1 LSISSELIERQKM
14 PRFERWLDVK
24 RIFEEALEVEPA
36 ERAAFLDRA
45 CKDDPELRREVEALI
60 DAPAV
65 PTSHLAD
72 LLGREE
78 EPDFAEGDR
87 IDHFTIV
94 RRVGLGGMG
103 AVYEARDTKNN
114 DRRVAIK
121 VLFSRTAA
129 ISQDKRLALMSH
141 PAIVTFHDSGETAEG
156 LPYFVF
162 EFIEGEPITAY
173 CDRHKLGLPDRLRLF
188 QSVSEAVGYAH
199 QRGLIHCDLKP
210 ENILVTAG
218 GKPKLLDF
226 GIARAVGEPGRD
238 PQEPSPITLPFASP
252 EQVAHEETTTLS
264 DVYSLGVVLAVLLT
278 GRLPY
283 TGARTLAEIRDAILQ
298 GEIGRLS
305 DLALLGDENGA
316 PPPFSLPATAKNAAA
331 LAKQLRGDLDAI
343 AARAMHQE
351 PAGRYQSAPDLATD
365 IERHLTDHPV
375 AARGDSRIYRTGK
388 FLKRNRGTTA
398 VAAVFVLVV
407 LASVAFWF
415 RQFRET
421 VRQRDQARQSALQA
435 KESKSMLLKALAF
448 YDPEIK
454 ISDLTIGEF
463 LDRTAREIPVTMQR
477 QPGAQVELLT
487 TLAQVYID
495 RDMHSRAEQVLQ
507 TALSLC
513 RKGLAPAYPSEADTL
528 TWLGDLRRE
537 EGKLK
542 GAEDFLRQ
550 SIKIRQTHAPVD
562 DPDLLFTL
570 LDLGQVEE
578 AQFRR
583 KEAEELYRRVL
594 ALRLRAPRPDRVAIA
609 QSLNAL
615 GALLSSEHR
624 DAEAENLL
632 RRSLAIREAAFG
644 HDHPLVANT
653 MENLGEVLG
662 FEKKTNEAETLYRS
676 ALLIYKK
683 LFGPRNHRTIT
694 ATTNLGSF
702 LVVAGRPAEGV
713 GYLREA
719 ATYAKEVHHP
729 LVIELE
735 VLLARALALT
745 AQFDEAD
752 KALDDAYAAVS
763 HTAGTP
769 LMLRATVIRT
779 QGQVALK
786 RGDFATAEMKL
797 KTAAAMFLESGNKA
811 TDHVV
816 VATRSE
822 LGEALTKRGRFAE
835 AEPLLLAFLDV
846 ASPIEMAKALGRVI
860 ELYHAWGRTEKEAT
874 YRSRL
879 DEMGKRSTS
888 SPSLR

>member
-1 LSISSELIERQKM
+1 M
-14 PRFERWLDVK
+14 ARFERWLEAK
-24 RIFEEALEVEPA
+24 RLFQEALAIAPEG
-36 ERAAFLDRA
+36 RAAFLDRA
-45 CKDDPELRREVEALI
+45 CEGQAELRRDVEALL
-60 DAPAV
+60 DAPPL
-65 PTSHLAD
+65 PTSEIAS
-72 LLGREE
+72 LLGL
-78 EPDFAEGDR
+78 PDRDEDRDYAEGDC

-94 RRVGLGGMG
+94 RRVGRGGMG
-103 AVYEARDTKNN
+103 VVYEAMDARNN
-114 DRRVAIK
+114 NRRVAIK
-121 VLFSRTAA
+121 VLFSRTARL
-129 ISQDKRLALMSH
+129 SQDKRLAGFSH
-141 PAIVTFHDSGETAEG
+141 SAIVTFHDSGQTSDG

-162 EFIEGEPITAY
+162 EYIDGEPITVF
-173 CDRHKLGLPDRLRLF
+173 CDRRKLGVPERLRLF

-226 GIARAVGEPGRD
+226 GIAREIGEPGSD
-238 PQEPSPITLPFASP
+238 PEEPSPITLPFASP
-252 EQVAHEETTTLS
+252 EQVAHEETSTLS
-264 DVYSLGVVLAVLLT
+264 DVYSLGVLLTILLT
-278 GRLPY
+278 GHLPY
-283 TGARTLAEIRDAILQ
+283 LGARTLAEIRDAILQ

-305 DLALLGDENGA
+305 DLALLGA
-316 PPPFSLPATAKNAAA
+316 PPPCSQPPIATNAAA
-331 LAKQLRGDLDAI
+331 LAKHLRGDLDAM
-343 AARAMHQE
+343 AAKAMRKE

-365 IERHLTDHPV
+365 IERHLTDYPV
-375 AARGDSRIYRTGK
+375 KARGDSRTYRTGK

-407 LASVAFWF
+407 LASLGFWF
-415 RQFRET
+415 RQYRET

-463 LDRTAREIPVTMQR
+463 LDRTASEIPLTMR
-477 QPGAQVELLT
+477 SQPSAQVELLT

-507 TALSLC
+507 TALTLC

-537 EGKLK
+537 ENKLNE
-542 GAEDFLRQ
+542 AENFLRQ
-550 SIKIRQTHAPVD
+550 SIKIRQAHALAD

-570 LDLGQVEE
+570 FDLGQVEE

-583 KEAEELYRRVL
+583 KEAEELYRKVL
-594 ALRLRAPRPDRVAIA
+594 ALRLRGPRPDRVAIA

-624 DAEAENLL
+624 DAEAENVL
-632 RRSLAIREAAFG
+632 RQSLAIREAAFG
-644 HDHPLVANT
+644 HDHPLIANT
-653 MENLGEVLG
+653 MENLGEALA

-702 LVVAGRPAEGV
+702 LMVAGRPDEGV

-719 ATYAKEVHHP
+719 LKNAKEAHHP

-752 KALDDAYAAVS
+752 KELDDAYAAAL

-786 RGDFATAEMKL
+786 RGDFATAETRL
-797 KTAAAMFLESGNKA
+797 KTAATMFLESGNKA

-822 LGEALTKRGRFAE
+822 LGEALVKRGRFSE
-835 AEPLLLAFLDV
+835 AEPLLLAFLKV
-846 ASPIEMAKALGRVI
+846 ASPSEMTKALERVI
-860 ELYHAWGRTEKEAT
+860 ELYHASGKTEKAAT
-874 YRSRL
+874 YRARL
-879 DEMGKRSTS
+879 DELEKRSTS
-888 SPSLR
+888 SPSPR